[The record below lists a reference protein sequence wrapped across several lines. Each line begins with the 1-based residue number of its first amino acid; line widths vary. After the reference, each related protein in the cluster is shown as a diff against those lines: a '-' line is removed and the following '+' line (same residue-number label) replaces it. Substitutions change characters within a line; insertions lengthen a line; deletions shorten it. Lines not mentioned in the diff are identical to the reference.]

1 VAGSGGG
8 GGGGVEFVSAGS
20 LDVKASAS
28 IRAVGGNGGAGY
40 STVVG
45 TTTVRGGFGAGG
57 SGGSVWLSGTS
68 VTVENSATID
78 ARGGTGNPG
87 STNPQRTGNGGDGYI
102 IIRDRDGSP
111 TVGSNK
117 ITPAQVSGRTLF
129 DPAGNGQ
136 SVAYSDWYDSGLS
149 APDWTFD
156 ASEPQTG
163 IITGGKDLIWINS
176 PGSGQSAKISFQG
189 APDFGGE
196 PNSDPGTWYPSG
208 NTKNNPCAVWETDIA
223 KVRAQGNLRYIRFK
237 IEFDIGKRD
246 KGEAPPIPIAISR
259 IVINFQKT

>member
-45 TTTVRGGFGAGG
+45 TTTVFGGFGAGG

-68 VTVENSATID
+68 VTVESSATID
-78 ARGGTGNPG
+78 ATGGTGNPSSG
-87 STNPQRTGNGGDGYI
+87 NPQRTGDGGDGYI

-117 ITPAQVSGRTLF
+117 ITPAQVSGRALF
-129 DPAGNGQ
+129 DPAGNGK
-136 SVAYSDWYDSGLS
+136 SVAYSDWYDSGVS
-149 APDWTFD
+149 APNWNFN
-156 ASEPQTG
+156 ASDPNSG
-163 IITGGKDLIWINS
+163 LITGGTDLSWLNP
-176 PGSGQSAKISFQG
+176 PGSQQSAKIFFQG
-189 APDFGGE
+189 APDFGGQ
-196 PNSDPGTWYPSG
+196 PNSDPGTWYPAG
-208 NTKNNPCAVWETDIA
+208 NTKDNPCAVWEPDIS

-237 IEFDIGKRD
+237 IEFDIGKRA
-246 KGEAPPIPIAISR
+246 KGETPPNQVAISR
-259 IVINFQKT
+259 IVINFQTS